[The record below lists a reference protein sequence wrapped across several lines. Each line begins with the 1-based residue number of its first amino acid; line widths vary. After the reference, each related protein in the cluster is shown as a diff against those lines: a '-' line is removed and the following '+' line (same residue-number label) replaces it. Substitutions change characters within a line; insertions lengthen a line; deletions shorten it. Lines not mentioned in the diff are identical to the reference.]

1 MENKKHNKAVEFLQ
15 DNMVP
20 ILFTVLCLASI
31 KISGQNAGYVITE
44 TISRVG
50 RNAIL
55 IVSLILPVLCGMGL
69 NFSIVLG
76 AMAGEVG
83 LILITHWSFDG
94 LKGIV
99 LAAVIATILSVIL
112 GTLTGILFNKVKGQE
127 MITGMILGFFA
138 VGVYDLIFIFMVGSI
153 IPMVN
158 PEIMLNSQN
167 EAGETIYVGLRNT
180 IDFHAETKYAVD
192 NAWKE
197 MFVKIL
203 PVFLAC
209 FAAVTAVILA
219 WKLLKKKESVKEAC
233 LSSRGF
239 IITSILLAVL
249 QVLIKTVPA
258 VTKAFFIVQVPVLTA
273 IVIAAVCLLVVFI
286 TRTKLGQ
293 DIRTVGMNMQVAS
306 AAGIDVDRTRIV
318 ATVLSTI
325 IASWGQIIF
334 LQNIG
339 NVQTFNSH
347 EQVGTYAVAALLVGG
362 ASIDKATMGQV
373 FTGTVLFH
381 ILFFMTPLAGK
392 VLFNDPQLGEYFR
405 VFLCYG
411 IIAISLFLYAW
422 KKVVAEKR
430 RMQKEY
436 EEQLAQLDGKQGQTG
451 MTI

>member
-1 MENKKHNKAVEFLQ
+1 MENKKHNKVLEFLQ
-15 DNMVP
+15 GNMVP

-76 AMAGEVG
+76 AMAGEIG
-83 LILITHWSFDG
+83 LILITHWSYDG

-99 LAAVIATILSVIL
+99 LAAVIATVLAVIL

-138 VGVYDLIFIFMVGSI
+138 VGVYDLIFIFMVGSV

-167 EAGETIYVGLRNT
+167 EAGETVYVGLRNT

-192 NAWKE
+192 NACKV
-197 MFVKIL
+197 MFVKFL
-203 PVFLAC
+203 PVLLAC
-209 FAAVTAVILA
+209 FAAATAAIIA
-219 WKLLKKKESVKEAC
+219 YKLIRRKISVKDAVFTTK
-233 LSSRGF
+233 GF
-239 IITSILLAVL
+239 LITSVLLAVL
-249 QVLIKTVPA
+249 QILMKTVKA
-258 VTKAFFIVQVPVLTA
+258 VQKAFFIVQVPVLTA
-273 IVIAAVCLLVVFI
+273 AVIAVVCMLVVFI
-286 TRTKLGQ
+286 TKTKLGQ
-293 DIRTVGMNMQVAS
+293 DIRTVGMNMQVAT
-306 AAGIDVDRTRIV
+306 AAGINVDRTRIV
-318 ATVLSTI
+318 ATVLSTV

-373 FTGTVLFH
+373 FTGTILFH
-381 ILFFMTPLAGK
+381 VLFFMTPLAGK

-422 KKVVAEKR
+422 KKVVAERKR
-430 RMQKEY
+430 I
-436 EEQLAQLDGKQGQTG
+436 EEENRQQLAELDE
-451 MTI
+451 

>member
-1 MENKKHNKAVEFLQ
+1 MEGKKRNKILEFIQ
-15 DNMVP
+15 SNMVP
-20 ILFTVLCLASI
+20 ILFTILCLASI
-31 KISGQNAGYVITE
+31 KISGQTASYVITE

-55 IVSLILPVLCGMGL
+55 IVSLILPVMCGMGL

-76 AMAGEVG
+76 AMAGEIG
-83 LILITHWSFDG
+83 LILITHWSIDG

-99 LAAVIATILSVIL
+99 VAAVIATVISIIL
-112 GTLTGILFNKVKGQE
+112 GTLTGMLFNKVKGQE

-138 VGVYDLIFIFMVGSI
+138 VGVYDLVFIFMVGSV

-192 NAWKE
+192 NAWKV
-197 MFVKIL
+197 MFVKLL
-203 PVFLAC
+203 PVLLAT
-209 FAAVTAVILA
+209 FAVVTVLLLA
-219 WKLLKKKESVKEAC
+219 YQIMRKKSDVKQA
-233 LSSRGF
+233 LIATKGF
-239 IITSILLAVL
+239 IITTVLLAIL
-249 QVLIKTVPA
+249 QILIKTVKA
-258 VTKAFFIVQVPVLTA
+258 VQKAFFIVQIPVLTA

-286 TRTKLGQ
+286 TKTKLGQ
-293 DIRTVGMNMQVAS
+293 DIRTVGMDMQVAT

-318 ATVLSTI
+318 TTVLSTI

-373 FTGTVLFH
+373 FTGTILFH
-381 ILFFMTPLAGK
+381 VLFFMTPLAGK

-411 IIAISLFLYAW
+411 IIAISLSLYAW
-422 KKVVAEKR
+422 KKVMAERKR
-430 RMQKEY
+430 I
-436 EEQLAQLDGKQGQTG
+436 EEENKQQLAELDD
-451 MTI
+451 

>member
-1 MENKKHNKAVEFLQ
+1 MGSKKTNRVLEFLQ
-15 DNMVP
+15 ANMVP

-31 KISGQNAGYVITE
+31 KISGQSSSYVITE

-138 VGVYDLIFIFMVGSI
+138 VGVYDLIFIFMVGSV
-153 IPMVN
+153 IPMKN

-167 EAGETIYVGLRNT
+167 ELGETVYVGLRNT
-180 IDFHAETKYAVD
+180 IDFHPETKYAVD
-192 NAWKE
+192 NACKV
-197 MFVKIL
+197 MFVKLLPIL
-203 PVFLAC
+203 LAC
-209 FAAVTAVILA
+209 FLAATAALIA
-219 WKLLKKKESVKEAC
+219 YKMIWKKASVKDAVFTTK
-233 LSSRGF
+233 GF
-239 IITSILLAVL
+239 VITSAVL
-249 QVLIKTVPA
+249 TVLQILMKTVKA
-258 VTKAFFIVQVPVLTA
+258 VQKAFFIVQIPVLTV
-273 IVIAAVCLLVVFI
+273 IVIAVVCMMVVFI
-286 TRTKLGQ
+286 TKTKLGQ
-293 DIRTVGMNMQVAS
+293 DIRTVGMNMQVATAS
-306 AAGIDVDRTRIV
+306 GINVDRTRIV

-373 FTGTVLFH
+373 FTGTILFH
-381 ILFFMTPLAGK
+381 VLFFMTPLAGK
-392 VLFNDPQLGEYFR
+392 VLFQDPQLGEYFR

-422 KKVVAEKR
+422 KKVLAERKR
-430 RMQKEY
+430 I
-436 EEQLAQLDGKQGQTG
+436 EEENRQQLAELDD
-451 MTI
+451 

>member
-1 MENKKHNKAVEFLQ
+1 MENKKRNKVLDFLQ
-15 DNMVP
+15 GNMVP

-44 TISRVG
+44 TVSRVG

-76 AMAGEVG
+76 AMAGEIG
-83 LILITHWSFDG
+83 LILITHWSYDG
-94 LKGIV
+94 LKGII
-99 LAAVIATILSVIL
+99 LAGIIATVLSIVL

-138 VGVYDLIFIFMVGSI
+138 VGVYDLIFIFMVGSV

-192 NAWKE
+192 NAWKV
-197 MFVKIL
+197 MFVKLL
-203 PVFLAC
+203 PWLLAA
-209 FAAVTAVILA
+209 FAAVTVCILA
-219 WKLLKKKESVKEAC
+219 YKIVKKKSDIKEA
-233 LSSRGF
+233 LFTTKGF
-239 IITSILLAVL
+239 LTATILLAVL
-249 QVLIKTVPA
+249 QILMKTVKS
-258 VTKAFFIVQVPVLTA
+258 VQKAFFIVQIPMLTA
-273 IVIAAVCLLVVFI
+273 IVIAVVCLLVVFI
-286 TRTKLGQ
+286 TKTKLGQ
-293 DIRTVGMNMQVAS
+293 DIRTVGMNMQVAT
-306 AAGIDVDRTRIV
+306 AAGINVDKTRIV
-318 ATVLSTI
+318 ATVLSTV

-373 FTGTVLFH
+373 VSGTILFH
-381 ILFFMTPLAGK
+381 ILFFITPLAGK

-411 IIAISLFLYAW
+411 IIAVSLILYAW
-422 KKVVAEKR
+422 KKVAADKR
-430 RMQKEY
+430 RI
-436 EEQLAQLDGKQGQTG
+436 EEENRQQLAELDAK
-451 MTI
+451 

>member
-1 MENKKHNKAVEFLQ
+1 MENKKRNKVLDFLQ
-15 DNMVP
+15 GNMVP

-44 TISRVG
+44 TVSRVG

-76 AMAGEVG
+76 AMAGEIG
-83 LILITHWSFDG
+83 LILITHWSYDG
-94 LKGIV
+94 LKGII
-99 LAAVIATILSVIL
+99 LAGIIATVLSIVL

-138 VGVYDLIFIFMVGSI
+138 VGVYDLIFIFMVGSV

-192 NAWKE
+192 NAWKV
-197 MFVKIL
+197 MFVKLL
-203 PVFLAC
+203 PWLLAA
-209 FAAVTAVILA
+209 FAAVTVCILA
-219 WKLLKKKESVKEAC
+219 FTTK
-233 LSSRGF
+233 GF
-239 IITSILLAVL
+239 LTATILRAVL
-249 QVLIKTVPA
+249 QILMKTVKS
-258 VTKAFFIVQVPVLTA
+258 VQKAFFIVQIPMLTA
-273 IVIAAVCLLVVFI
+273 IVIAVVCLLVVFI
-286 TRTKLGQ
+286 TKTKLGQ
-293 DIRTVGMNMQVAS
+293 DIRTVGMNMQVAT
-306 AAGIDVDRTRIV
+306 AAGINVDKTRIV
-318 ATVLSTI
+318 ATVLSTV

-373 FTGTVLFH
+373 FSGTILFH
-381 ILFFMTPLAGK
+381 ILFFITPLAGK

-411 IIAISLFLYAW
+411 IIAVSLILYAW
-422 KKVVAEKR
+422 KKVAADKR
-430 RMQKEY
+430 RI
-436 EEQLAQLDGKQGQTG
+436 EEENRQQLAELDAK
-451 MTI
+451 

>member
-1 MENKKHNKAVEFLQ
+1 MEHKKRNRFVEFLQ

-20 ILFTVLCLASI
+20 ILFTLLCLGSI

-99 LAAVIATILSVIL
+99 LAAVIATVLSVIL
-112 GTLTGILFNKVKGQE
+112 GTLTGMLFNKVKGQE

-138 VGVYDLIFIFMVGSI
+138 VGVYDLIFIFMVGSV

-192 NAWKE
+192 NAWKV
-197 MFVKIL
+197 MFVKFL
-203 PVFLAC
+203 PVFLGC
-209 FAAVTAVILA
+209 FVAVTAAVLA
-219 WKLLKKKESVKEAC
+219 YRIGKRKESVKEAV
-233 LSSRGF
+233 LGSRGF
-239 IITSILLAVL
+239 VITSVLLALL
-249 QVLIKTVPA
+249 QVLVMTVPA
-258 VTKAFFIVQVPVLTA
+258 VKKAFFIVQVPVLTG

-286 TRTKLGQ
+286 TKTKLGQ

-318 ATVLSTI
+318 ATVLSTV

-422 KKVVAEKR
+422 KKVVEEKR
-430 RMQKEY
+430 RMEKEY
-436 EEQLAQLDGKQGQTG
+436 REQLAQMEGK
-451 MTI
+451 